1 MVQLL
6 KMVDIKKFPGI
17 SVATQITINF
27 YLMLIPPKRLF
38 NIETM
43 KTVMYEDVIDDV
55 KENGYI
61 AISHVWGD
69 QTLYDPE
76 ELGIKGGVSWKVPFS
91 DPKKMHKIKVGMES
105 FKPIY
110 CWLDVVCMPQDKQD
124 EINLEIPFMGDYY
137 AGAGLTFVLSD
148 EIYPMSDNFS
158 RWNSIMD
165 DIINNERNLTGDE
178 VKFVTNLGD
187 NLLIPTDAWFTR
199 VWTLQE
205 AVLSRVLVL
214 VDKKGSI
221 SNLSLFLRKLYCF
234 RKVCLVRMTFGDF
247 ADQLLDLQSG
257 IESTSAGRANL
268 ASISSVRGD
277 RNCYKVQDKF
287 YGMLGILGYKDFVV
301 DYNINPEELNKKIVQ
316 YAYSKGDLGWMSV
329 MGSATSFIQPMYEE
343 SKCIGENWSEDKPGS
358 CGLTFED
365 DALYLN
371 VCTFAKITYAK
382 KFVGRGEALANW
394 CIHTFKDLGF
404 SIDDIADVMAS
415 YIYLDDGATKVLKMQ
430 LEYVAGC
437 LDEESVRTISKSVV
451 NDDNYEKNLQIAGT
465 VLSNIRT
472 STDVNICKAISF
484 GEEIPLLICGNVNVG
499 DDVMMVR
506 MHDDRGRSLGI
517 VSSGSQRKSVFL
529 YKYLEISD
537 DDVDAYYLPHKFML

>member
-1 MVQLL
+1 
-6 KMVDIKKFPGI
+6 
-17 SVATQITINF
+17 
-27 YLMLIPPKRLF
+27 
-38 NIETM
+38 M
-43 KTVMYEDVIDDV
+43 KTVMYEDVVDDV
-55 KENGYI
+55 KEKGYI

-91 DPKKMHKIKVGMES
+91 DPKKMHRIRVGMES

-137 AGAGLTFVLSD
+137 SGARMTFVLSD
-148 EIYPMSDNFS
+148 ETYPMSDHLS
-158 RWNSIMD
+158 RWHSIMD
-165 DIINNERNLTGDE
+165 DIIDNERDLTKDE
-178 VKFVTNLGD
+178 FKFVSNLGD
-187 NLLIPTDAWFTR
+187 NLLVPIDAWFTR

-205 AVLSRVLVL
+205 AVLSKVLVL

-221 SNLSLFLRKLYCF
+221 SNLSLFLRKLHCF
-234 RKVCLVRMTFGDF
+234 GKVRLVRMTFGDF
-247 ADQLLDLQSG
+247 ADQLLHLQSG
-257 IESTSAGRANL
+257 IESSSANQANL
-268 ASISSVRGD
+268 AGISSVRGG

-301 DYNINPEELNKKIVQ
+301 DYDISPEELNKKIVR

-329 MGSATSFIQPMYEE
+329 MGSATGFIQPMYEE

-358 CGLTFED
+358 CGLTFEN

-371 VCTFAKITYAK
+371 VCTFAKITYVE
-382 KFVGRGEALANW
+382 KFVGKGEALVKW
-394 CIHTFKDLGF
+394 CIHTFRDLGF
-404 SIDDIADVMAS
+404 SMDDIADVMAS
-415 YIYLDDGATKVLKMQ
+415 YIYLDDGAAEILKIQ

-437 LDEESVRTISKSVV
+437 LDEESLNIRSKSLV
-451 NDDNYEKNLQIAGT
+451 NDNFEKNLQIARD
-465 VLSNIRT
+465 VLSNVRT
-472 STDVNICKAISF
+472 YTDVNLCKAISF
-484 GEEIPLLICGNVNVG
+484 GEEIPLLICGNVNVE
-499 DDVMMVR
+499 DDIMMVR

-537 DDVDAYYLPHKFML
+537 DDVDMYYLPHKFIL